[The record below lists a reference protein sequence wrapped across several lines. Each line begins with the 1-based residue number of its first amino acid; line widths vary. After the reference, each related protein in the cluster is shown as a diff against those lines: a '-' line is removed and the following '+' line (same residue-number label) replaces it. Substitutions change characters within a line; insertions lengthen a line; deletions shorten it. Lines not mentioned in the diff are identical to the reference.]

1 MKILTQLRGDMQ
13 NVVPNQMNMM
23 PNEEVEIVDG
33 GMANM
38 MHAEVDSINL
48 RSAAGMQEQIN
59 SLPPGMNPQV
69 SQ

>member
-1 MKILTQLRGDMQ
+1 MI
-13 NVVPNQMNMM
+13 
-23 PNEEVEIVDG
+23 PNEEVEMVDG

-38 MHAEVDSINL
+38 MHGEVDSINL

-59 SLPPGMNPQV
+59 SLPPGVNPQV